1 MGEGILIYGRNR
13 RYVNNLQDFATRVLR
28 DGKERG
34 SIFHFGMVNPRIAA
48 DLRGGGI
55 ELKSSRISIQDK
67 TILKYIDHPKKA
79 KGATIDTKRYRM
91 AQNAIAKPKHIY
103 RDTSKGGFV
112 YIGSKKYSG
121 DKVIKVVLQPNYKKK
136 KRYYNMVTSIGIVNK
151 ANMNSPQYVKIK

>member
-1 MGEGILIYGRNR
+1 MI
-13 RYVNNLQDFATRVLR
+13 
-28 DGKERG
+28 
-34 SIFHFGMVNPRIAA
+34 SPRIAA
-48 DLRGGGI
+48 DLQRGGI

-103 RDTSKGGFV
+103 RDNSKGGFV

-151 ANMNSPQYVKIK
+151 VNMNSPQYVKIK